1 MNIWYSRCVKI
12 NSTEKFRSYCHKL
25 SDVAVHANA
34 ISGGRKRRGQR
45 GELGRL
51 RWALVGYIARQLL
64 GFGCVPAACPPPVVE
79 RL

>member
-1 MNIWYSRCVKI
+1 MLLFMLMQSVGEENG
-12 NSTEKFRSYCHKL
+12 
-25 SDVAVHANA
+25 
-34 ISGGRKRRGQR
+34 GGRG